1 MNDSQVGHDG
11 IVIAR
16 TDRMVKVRF
25 TAHSACAGCHVK
37 GVCSV
42 SNSEEK
48 VVDVPN
54 AGYDVAVGD
63 QVEVLLELKQGFR
76 AILLAYILPLMV
88 FLVVLFTVYGVTSRE
103 EAAGLAAIGSLVPYY
118 AGLFL
123 LRKRIAG
130 SVNFRLVKPR

>member
-1 MNDSQVGHDG
+1 MKDSQVGHDG

-16 TDRMVKVRF
+16 TDRMVKVQF

-54 AGYDVAVGD
+54 AGYDVSVGD
-63 QVEVLLELKQGFR
+63 KVEVLLELKQGFR
-76 AILLAYILPLMV
+76 AIMLAYLIPLML
-88 FLVVLFTVYGVTSRE
+88 FLTVLFTVYALTSRE

-118 AGLFL
+118 AGLFF